1 MSAFASFHK
10 SFFGGFRESDVIRYL
25 DGMMKEHQKETAR
38 LKERLEKAEEEL
50 RTRTG
55 QLSAV
60 CEEVE
65 RLKREP
71 KIVETIKEV
80 AVPPAGMEEELAQL
94 WQQNKTLSDLAA
106 ARDQKI
112 ADLQSALNDIRQKCS
127 DASELSAALG
137 QVLSQCRELTA
148 PEVAQP

>member
-1 MSAFASFHK
+1 M
-10 SFFGGFRESDVIRYL
+10 
-25 DGMMKEHQKETAR
+25 
-38 LKERLEKAEEEL
+38 
-50 RTRTG
+50 
-55 QLSAV
+55 
-60 CEEVE
+60 
-65 RLKREP
+65 
-71 KIVETIKEV
+71 ETIKEV

-94 WQQNKTLSDLAA
+94 RQQNKTLSDLAA